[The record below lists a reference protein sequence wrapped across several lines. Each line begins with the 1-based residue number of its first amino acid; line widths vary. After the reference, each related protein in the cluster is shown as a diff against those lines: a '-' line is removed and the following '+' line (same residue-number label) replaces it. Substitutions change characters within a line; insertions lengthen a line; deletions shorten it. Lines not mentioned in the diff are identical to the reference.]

1 MLIVAERGYAAGSGT
16 SAGGTTLIIGGL
28 DAPEIQR
35 LARRTS
41 ALTADVRRRPDI
53 PEVGRRLGLPQ
64 MGSEVQRWRLEG
76 RLEPVSRSVTGDR
89 AVAAEVAENTTCSQ
103 PEAAAEATRLSE
115 PGDHT
120 TTTMG
125 E

>member
-16 SAGGTTLIIGGL
+16 SAGGTTLIIGAL
-28 DAPEIQR
+28 DAAGIQR

-53 PEVGRRLGLPQ
+53 PEIGRRLGLTP
-64 MGSEVQRWRLEG
+64 MGSEQRWRFEG

-89 AVAAEVAENTTCSQ
+89 AVAAELAEATTRSQ
-103 PEAAAEATRLSE
+103 PETAADTTRFSGL
-115 PGDHT
+115 GAHT